1 MVRPQGPFHWQQG
14 EQGSRCVLRQ
24 EGEKVRMFNY
34 HNIGETMKEEKKEY
48 SKPEMS
54 IIEFESE
61 SKLLAGSC
69 QGQGEKVVCVDF
81 E

>member
-1 MVRPQGPFHWQQG
+1 
-14 EQGSRCVLRQ
+14 
-24 EGEKVRMFNY
+24 MFNY